1 MGWGLFLAVAALACK
16 KGKPESDSRPAAPPM
31 ASAPVAATP
40 ASVGAEFADKLE
52 PRLAAIEK
60 AGASLPP
67 RIRHGYLKLEPGKVL
82 GDSAEYIHADD
93 MRDLTYPP
101 TPFQTYRVKGSQL
114 FLSCARATRKNDASI
129 KDPRALLERCTNAE
143 HLVVIRTAKLE
154 EPKSYSGV
162 NFIGGKAEGDV
173 LIYSLPK
180 MKLVGGFPYSAQSS
194 KQVHQHQIEE
204 DMQKNLAAAMKEGLK
219 KLHPESKLYFVM

>member
-1 MGWGLFLAVAALACK
+1 MGWGVLLAVAALACK
-16 KGKPESDSRPAAPPM
+16 KGKPESSNEPSAPPM
-31 ASAPVAATP
+31 ASAPVAVAP
-40 ASVGAEFADKLE
+40 ASVVAEFADKLE

-60 AGASLPP
+60 AGGSLPP
-67 RIRHGYLKLEPGKVL
+67 RIRRGYLKLEPGKVL
-82 GDSAEYIHADD
+82 GDSAEYIHAED

-101 TPFQTYRVKGSQL
+101 TPYQTYRVKGSQL

-129 KDPRALLERCTNAE
+129 KEPRPVLERCTNAE
-143 HLVVIRTAKLE
+143 YLVVIRTAKLE
-154 EPKSYSGV
+154 EPKSHSGV

-180 MKLVGGFPYSAQSS
+180 MKLLGGFPFNAQSS
-194 KQVHQHQIEE
+194 EQAHQHKIEE
-204 DMQKNLAAAMKEGLK
+204 DMQKNLATAMKEGLK